1 MAICSLHFRRFVTA
15 GGGGLIVSFT
25 VLLLFLPL
33 AKAEP
38 AASPAPT
45 NDTHKVAPIVEKPSA
60 LAASAPAPPAA
71 PAAKPGSNPAEKPPA
86 GAIPASAVSTT
97 PAAKSALAPSTGA
110 DDPNRKVRLEFQEQK
125 WLPVLEW
132 LAAQRHL
139 NLDWQKLP
147 DGTLNLA
154 SSKEYTIEE
163 AEDLINMQLLARGFT
178 LLQRG
183 EVLRVVP
190 LKDIDIT
197 LVPRVTAEELA
208 KIPQH
213 RFVRCTFPLEWMLAE
228 EASNELKPLVSPYGK
243 LFPMAASNRL
253 EAMDAVVNLRE
264 VQRLLMRAEAED
276 SRRDRVAEF
285 KLKHRK
291 AAEVA
296 IKVRMLLG
304 LPPEREHLSRE
315 VQTQRDIEQLKFQAE
330 AIKALGANAPQVM
343 KEKPPNMYVVAN
355 SDDNTILV
363 NGRPDK
369 IELAREAIE
378 ALDKPE
384 PPHESS
390 WETFNRVKT
399 YPLTGIDYSAVT
411 TLIQNVQTTGNFD
424 KETRVQYDPTYNR
437 LIVYAT
443 PEDQVTIA
451 GLIGNFHVEPRR
463 AEVLQLTQLEAEYA
477 TKVVKLV
484 LKAPERPAAAPGAPS
499 EGRFQI
505 EPDITHNR
513 LLLWATEK
521 EAKEVRDFLT
531 GLGESFGDGKLATQ
545 LHIVPL
551 RGTDSAVVAKRLQQ
565 VWKEISD
572 SKLIIDA
579 SPEEA
584 TKAMTPG
591 TEKQPLPAPAQ
602 PPAAPAAPARQVT
615 PAAEQNEKPQPMSD
629 RMAIAMV
636 QLASQQQPVRA
647 AEAPKEPKPLPAA
660 VPESVAPAAVPAQ
673 SGKDSAVHVIA
684 DKDDEM
690 IIVSRDPAAA
700 AAAKQFIEQVVPSS
714 EEVQIIPLKYAQ
726 AGVVKTQLDNI
737 LAYSR
742 TAQISQLDT
751 YTPLVIEAESRTNR
765 LMIQHATPKQ
775 MHIINKV
782 VPMLDQPEQGEDKLA
797 RQQQIY
803 RAQRK
808 RASEIAAVIKDVY
821 RDLLS
826 TSDKIFDARVGYRPY
841 GYNQAMAAT
850 SKSPEYAGLLSV
862 GIDDTGNS
870 IVLSA
875 PAYLID
881 EVMDVAKK
889 VDMSADKEKVAV
901 ISVTKASKQSI
912 SDSLNR
918 ILNKR

>member
-1 MAICSLHFRRFVTA
+1 MAICSLHFRRFAITRHNE
-15 GGGGLIVSFT
+15 LIVSFAV
-25 VLLLFLPL
+25 VLLSLPL
-33 AKAEP
+33 VKAEP
-38 AASPAPT
+38 AANPAPT
-45 NDTHKVAPIVEKPSA
+45 NDTPK
-60 LAASAPAPPAA
+60 AA
-71 PAAKPGSNPAEKPPA
+71 PAAEKPPVTSAPVAAQVSPTATTTAAPAPAASAAPAEKPPVSA
-86 GAIPASAVSTT
+86 APANTAVAAVAPP
-97 PAAKSALAPSTGA
+97 PAAKPTPAPLTGA
-110 DDPNRKVRLEFQEQK
+110 YDPNRKVRLEFQEQK

-132 LAAQRHL
+132 LAAQQHL

-147 DGTLNLA
+147 DGSLNLA

-190 LKDIDIT
+190 LKDVDIT
-197 LVPRVTAEELA
+197 LVPRVTPDELA
-208 KIPQH
+208 KLPQH
-213 RFVRCTFPLEWMLAE
+213 RFVRCAFPLEWMLAE
-228 EASNELKPLVSPYGK
+228 EASKELMPLVSPYGK

-264 VQRLLMRAEAED
+264 VQRLLTRAEADD

-285 KLKHRK
+285 HLKHRK
-291 AAEVA
+291 ADEVA
-296 IKVRMLLG
+296 VRVRQLLG
-304 LPPEREHLSRE
+304 LPPERTPVSRD
-315 VQTQRDIEQLKFQAE
+315 VQTQRDIEELKFQAE
-330 AIKALGANAPQVM
+330 AVKALGANAPQVM
-343 KEKPPNMYVVAN
+343 KEKQPTVYLIAN
-355 SDDNTILV
+355 DEDNSILV

-369 IELAREAIE
+369 IELARQAIE

-384 PPHESS
+384 PPRESS

-411 TLIQNVQTTGNFD
+411 QLVQNVQRSGNFD
-424 KETRVQYDPTYNR
+424 KETRIQYDPTYNR

-443 PEDQVTIA
+443 PQDQVTIA
-451 GLIGNFHVEPRR
+451 GLIDSFHTEPRR

-477 TKVVKLV
+477 TKVIKLI
-484 LKAPERPAAAPGAPS
+484 LKSPDRPAAAPGAPS

-521 EAKEVRDFLT
+521 EAQEVRDFLT
-531 GLGESFGDGKLATQ
+531 GLGESFGEGKLATQ

-551 RGTDSAVVAKRLQQ
+551 RGTSSAVVAQRLKQ
-565 VWKEISD
+565 VWKEISN
-572 SKLIIDA
+572 SKLIID
-579 SPEEA
+579 STPEET
-584 TKAMTPG
+584 TKAMSPT
-591 TEKQPLPAPAQ
+591 TEQPLPS
-602 PPAAPAAPARQVT
+602 PAAPAAPATPAKQVT
-615 PAAEQNEKPQPMSD
+615 PTSEQKEKPQPMSD
-629 RMAIAMV
+629 RVAVAKV
-636 QLASQQQPVRA
+636 QLASQQQPVPTA
-647 AEAPKEPKPLPAA
+647 TTPKEPQPLSAA
-660 VPESVAPAAVPAQ
+660 PPAQ
-673 SGKDSAVHVIA
+673 GKADSSVHVIA
-684 DKDDEM
+684 DEDDEM

-700 AAAKQFIEQVVPSS
+700 AAAKQFIEQVVPSP
-714 EEVQIIPLKYAQ
+714 EDVQVIPLKYAQ

-742 TAQISQLDT
+742 TAQVSQLDT
-751 YTPLVIEAESRTNR
+751 YTPLVIEADSRTNR
-765 LMIQHATPKQ
+765 LMIQHATAKQ

-797 RQQQIY
+797 RKQQIY

-808 RASEIAAVIKDVY
+808 RASEIATVIKDVY

-826 TSDKIFDARVGYRPY
+826 TSDKVFDARIGYRPY
-841 GYNQAMAAT
+841 GYNQAIAAT

-862 GIDDTGNS
+862 GVDDTGNS
-870 IVLSA
+870 LVLSA
-875 PAYLID
+875 PSYLIE
-881 EVMDVAKK
+881 EVMEVAKM

-901 ISVTKASKQSI
+901 ISVTKAARQNI

>member
-1 MAICSLHFRRFVTA
+1 MAICSLHFRRFESLR
-15 GGGGLIVSFT
+15 GSGFLIAFAAVF
-25 VLLLFLPL
+25 LLSSAV

-38 AASPAPT
+38 AAAPSQPAAAAAAPAPATPAATAPT
-45 NDTHKVAPIVEKPSA
+45 NDTSKGKPAAENPPAAAAAPA
-60 LAASAPAPPAA
+60 GAAAPAP
-71 PAAKPGSNPAEKPPA
+71 
-86 GAIPASAVSTT
+86 AINKST
-97 PAAKSALAPSTGA
+97 PAPLTGI
-110 DDPNRKVRLEFQEQK
+110 DDPKRKVHLEFQEQK

-154 SSKEYTIEE
+154 SSREYTVEE

-208 KIPQH
+208 KLPQH

-228 EASNELKPLVSPYGK
+228 EASTELKPLVSPYGK

-264 VQRLLMRAEAED
+264 VQRLLLRAEAED

-291 AAEVA
+291 AVEVA
-296 IKVRMLLG
+296 VKVRMLLG

-315 VQTQRDIEQLKFQAE
+315 IQTQRDIEQLKFQAE

-343 KEKPPNMYVVAN
+343 KEKPPNMFVVAN
-355 SDDNTILV
+355 NDDNTILV

-384 PPHESS
+384 PPRESS

-411 TLIQNVQTTGNFD
+411 TLIQNVQVSGNFD
-424 KETRVQYDPTYNR
+424 KETKVQYDPTYNR

-477 TKVVKLV
+477 NKVIKLV
-484 LKAPERPAAAPGAPS
+484 LKSPDRPPAAPGTPS

-513 LLLWATEK
+513 LLMWATEK

-531 GLGESFGDGKLATQ
+531 GLGEPFGDRQLATQ

-551 RGTDSAVVAKRLQQ
+551 RGTNSAVVAKRLKQ

-579 SPEEA
+579 SAEEA
-584 TKAMTPG
+584 AKAMVPADA
-591 TEKQPLPAPAQ
+591 QPLP
-602 PPAAPAAPARQVT
+602 PPAAPATPATPTAPANQLK
-615 PAAEQNEKPQPMSD
+615 PAAEKNEKPQPMSD
-629 RMAIAMV
+629 RVAVATV
-636 QLASQQQPVRA
+636 QLASQQQPIPA
-647 AEAPKEPKPLPAA
+647 AEAPKEPKQLPTAT
-660 VPESVAPAAVPAQ
+660 PESTAQPAAPAAVP
-673 SGKDSAVHVIA
+673 SRGNGDTAVHVIA
-684 DKDDEM
+684 DQDDEM
-690 IIVSRDPAAA
+690 IIVSRDPVAA
-700 AAAKQFIEQVVPSS
+700 AAAKKFIEQVVPSS
-714 EEVQIIPLKYAQ
+714 DDVQVIPLKYAQ
-726 AGVVKTQLDNI
+726 AGLVKTQLDNI

-742 TAQISQLDT
+742 TAPASQLDT
-751 YTPLVIEAESRTNR
+751 YTPLVIEADSRTNR
-765 LMIQHATPKQ
+765 LMIQHASAKQ
-775 MHIINKV
+775 MLMINKI

-797 RQQQIY
+797 RKQQIY
-803 RAQRK
+803 KAQRK
-808 RASEIAAVIKDVY
+808 RASEIAAVIKDIY

-826 TSDKIFDARVGYRPY
+826 TSDKVFDARIGYRPY

-862 GIDDTGNS
+862 GIDDSGNT

-881 EVMDVAKK
+881 EVMEVVKMVDV
-889 VDMSADKEKVAV
+889 SADKEKVAV

>member
-1 MAICSLHFRRFVTA
+1 MAICSLHFRCFVTA
-15 GGGGLIVSFT
+15 RYSGLVVSFV
-25 VLLLFLPL
+25 VLLLSMPL
-33 AKAEP
+33 AKADS
-38 AASPAPT
+38 AASSAPT
-45 NDTHKVAPIVEKPSA
+45 NGTPK
-60 LAASAPAPPAA
+60 AA
-71 PAAKPGSNPAEKPPA
+71 PAAEKPPATPAPAAKREGAPAEKPPA
-86 GAIPASAVSTT
+86 VATPIPAAT
-97 PAAKSALAPSTGA
+97 PAATTPPAAKPTPAPLTGT

-147 DGTLNLA
+147 EGSLNLA
-154 SSKEYTIEE
+154 SSKEYTIED

-197 LVPRVTAEELA
+197 LVPRVTADELA
-208 KIPQH
+208 KLPQH

-228 EASNELKPLVSPYGK
+228 EASTELKPLVSPYGK

-264 VQRLLMRAEAED
+264 VERLLTRAETD
-276 SRRDRVAEF
+276 NSRRDRVAEF

-291 AAEVA
+291 AEEVA
-296 IKVRMLLG
+296 VKVRQLLG
-304 LPPEREHLSRE
+304 LPPDHQHLSRE

-330 AIKALGANAPQVM
+330 AVKALGANASQLPQLV

-355 SDDNTILV
+355 EEDNTILI

-384 PPHESS
+384 PPHDSS

-399 YPLTGIDYSAVT
+399 YPLTGIDYAAVT
-411 TLIQNVQTTGNFD
+411 ALIQNVQSTGNVA
-424 KETRVQYDPTYNR
+424 KETRFQYDPTYNR

-451 GLIGNFHVEPRR
+451 GLIGNFHTEPRR

-477 TKVVKLV
+477 TKVIKLV
-484 LKAPERPAAAPGAPS
+484 LKSPDRPPAAPGAPS

-505 EPDITHNR
+505 EPDIAHNR
-513 LLLWATEK
+513 LLLWATER

-531 GLGESFGDGKLATQ
+531 GLGESFGEAKLATQ

-551 RGTDSAVVAKRLQQ
+551 RGTDSAVVAQRLKQ

-579 SPEEA
+579 NPEEA
-584 TKAMTPG
+584 TKAMAPAPG
-591 TEKQPLPAPAQ
+591 AQPLPAPAI
-602 PPAAPAAPARQVT
+602 PPAPAAPAKQMT
-615 PAAEQNEKPQPMSD
+615 PASERNEKPQPMSD
-629 RMAIAMV
+629 RVAVATV
-636 QLASQQQPVRA
+636 QLASQQQLVPG

-660 VPESVAPAAVPAQ
+660 APESTAAPAAPAQ
-673 SGKDSAVHVIA
+673 SSKDSSVHVIA

-700 AAAKQFIEQVVPSS
+700 AAAKQFIEQVVPSADD
-714 EEVQIIPLKYAQ
+714 VQVIPLKYAQ
-726 AGVVKTQLDNI
+726 AGLVKTQLDNI

-742 TAQISQLDT
+742 TAQVSQLDT
-751 YTPLVIEAESRTNR
+751 YAPLVIEADSRTNR
-765 LMIQHATPKQ
+765 LMIQHATAKQ
-775 MHIINKV
+775 IHLINKI
-782 VPMLDQPEQGEDKLA
+782 VPMLDQPEQGDDKLA
-797 RQQQIY
+797 RKQQIY

-808 RASEIAAVIKDVY
+808 RASEIVAVIKDVY

-826 TSDKIFDARVGYRPY
+826 TSDKVFDARIGYRPY
-841 GYNQAMAAT
+841 GYNQAIAAT
-850 SKSPEYAGLLSV
+850 SKNPEYAGLLSV
-862 GIDDTGNS
+862 GTDDTGNS
-870 IVLSA
+870 IVFSA

-881 EVMDVAKK
+881 EVMEVAKK

-918 ILNKR
+918 VLNKR